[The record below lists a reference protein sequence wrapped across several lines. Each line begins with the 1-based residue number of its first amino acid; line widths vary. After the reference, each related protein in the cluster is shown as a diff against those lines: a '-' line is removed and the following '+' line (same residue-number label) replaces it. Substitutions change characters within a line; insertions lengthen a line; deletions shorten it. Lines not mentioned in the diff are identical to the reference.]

1 MLLKESAKYFTN
13 VLNILTFFIF
23 LCVKVCEVYRL
34 HRETYYLAVDFVDRY
49 LSVKHDIAKQRLQLV
64 GTTALFI
71 AAKLEVRISF
81 KQLLL

>member
-1 MLLKESAKYFTN
+1 M
-13 VLNILTFFIF
+13 
-23 LCVKVCEVYRL
+23 
-34 HRETYYLAVDFVDRY
+34 AVDFVDRY

-71 AAKLEVRISF
+71 AAKLEVRIGF